1 MGSNLYERDVG
12 SPIHRPFTRK
22 SKGGG
27 LLDHF
32 KIERGTVLRGHTGKI
47 LRSKP
52 TMYAHDHSHYEL
64 LVEGPRPF
72 SNLASRKIEL
82 LAGVKMFGLSMRSR
96 ELDFYMYRF
105 AITAGISSILTC
117 LSYVGIIKAKLPEP
131 LKEGFHWQVAM
142 FYICTALAMVLSLYN
157 LVVTSFYLVQ
167 GQGLALHGAPGAL
180 VRAVGIFGEEWDV
193 MRAVLLASLLSVAL
207 AAISLS
213 WMKLEVFGHIGC
225 MKGGGAVC
233 WLDRYWL
240 PLVVSIIVILT
251 VLAMFRK
258 LHELQLQMGIADN
271 DLVRGDWQVTRET
284 RDLLRPSVL
293 GRRRSGFP
301 ARGPAVCR
309 GSYPAGHDLAQG
321 PRTVAG
327 TDNLSA
333 PVLEGVRRHSAA
345 AGSSRRFCGT
355 RRAPARVHSAG
366 RAIADALRLD
376 RLRQT
381 NDNAGRA
388 IADALRLDRLRQTND
403 NAGRAIANALRLD
416 GLRQLVGTHE
426 HNVVNAFPRF
436 DRLGSLARDRAHND
450 GRAIARALRLD
461 RLKQLVRTRQQERRQ
476 NNDQDFEPL
485 YCQNEAFQPVYG

>member
-1 MGSNLYERDVG
+1 
-12 SPIHRPFTRK
+12 
-22 SKGGG
+22 
-27 LLDHF
+27 
-32 KIERGTVLRGHTGKI
+32 
-47 LRSKP
+47 
-52 TMYAHDHSHYEL
+52 MYAHDHSHYEL

-180 VRAVGIFGEEWDV
+180 VRAVGIFGEEWDI

-240 PLVVSIIVILT
+240 PLVVSIIVTLT
-251 VLAMFRK
+251 VLAMFCK

-284 RDLLRPSVL
+284 RDTLRPNIL

-309 GSYPAGHDLAQG
+309 GSYPTGRDLAQG

-333 PVLEGVRRHSAA
+333 PVLEGVRRSGAA
-345 AGSSRRFCGT
+345 AGSSRRFRGT
-355 RRAPARVHSAG
+355 RRAPAREHS
-366 RAIADALRLD
+366 
-376 RLRQT
+376 
-381 NDNAGRA
+381 AGRA

-476 NNDQDFEPL
+476 NNDQDFQPL